1 MSKIEM
7 YRFCKLV
14 SLLQSLDMSEV
25 GHPSVDVLQIEYL
38 EDGVVL
44 HRTTIRL
51 DVQPYCRQELDS
63 DIVQI
68 VSHIA

>member
-1 MSKIEM
+1 MSEFEM

-14 SLLQSLDMSEV
+14 SLLQSLDMAEV
-25 GHPSVDVLQIEYL
+25 GHPSVYVLQIEYL

-44 HRTTIRL
+44 HRTNLRL
-51 DVQPYCRQELDS
+51 AVQPYCRQELDA

>member
-44 HRTTIRL
+44 HRTTLRL
-51 DVQPYCRQELDS
+51 AVQPYCRQELDAN
-63 DIVQI
+63 IVQI
-68 VSHIA
+68 VGHIA